1 VEGRPASDA
10 ANGRSSW
17 NGSAASNALLETRG
31 ARTGLRRKGSHLFP
45 RRRAGTIIGSKPS
58 RHTPRTAIPLVQLV
72 PLYAPQAPLPASDE
86 QQGSFSET
94 PRRSLLLR
102 GRRDRALHRSRGCRG
117 RPSRSGRGGCSLVYL
132 TVGQF
137 RRTLSRNQEGALA
150 QIFIEAAAPEPG
162 RSLTVDLRAN
172 TTRRERQAGR
182 PCLSWQQPKAVGS
195 IVAGPPVT
203 VQGLISQ
210 GMPMTTRSSSQ
221 ARGATPWSASSAN
234 TIGSACTGSTRSAK
248 ARLGR
253 GLPLRCARLLAGTEA
268 GEAAAL
274 AHQTPNTALP

>member
-1 VEGRPASDA
+1 LEWVCCFQRPARDA
-10 ANGRSSW
+10 R
-17 NGSAASNALLETRG
+17 
-31 ARTGLRRKGSHLFP
+31 RTHGPPAQRSHLFP

-182 PCLSWQQPKAVGS
+182 PCLSWQQPKGGGEHRRRPARHG
-195 IVAGPPVT
+195 A
-203 VQGLISQ
+203 GLISQ
-210 GMPMTTRSSSQ
+210 GTTNDNKVQ
-221 ARGATPWSASSAN
+221 FARKGRYAMVCFFGEHN
-234 TIGSACTGSTRSAK
+234 
-248 ARLGR
+248 RLGMYR
-253 GLPLRCARLLAGTEA
+253 VYKVR
-268 GEAAAL
+268 
-274 AHQTPNTALP
+274 